1 MVTVGAIMFLEKNS
15 RFFRRYHFSFKPK
28 TKFAP
33 ALPLVASDKHYSIK
47 DALVRAR
54 ANKVAQ
60 AVQPNG
66 DLVELV
72 AIRDD
77 DKNGV
82 LTLLFHRSSPSAA
95 DPSYRK
101 WIKDKLAVRQ
111 ATKETDEEQAVSAH
125 MVIRSKPSS
134 PMTYDFALEEI
145 PGLSI
150 SVIKPIFGTVLRGY
164 EYPYEDKKGED
175 KETYTIVKSNGI
187 KAEGLDSALKKK
199 GSINYI
205 NLVRTN
211 IPDAPDSDGI
221 AEPQVERIKYKIVGD
236 PSSPEWN
243 AKLRKF
249 IGKVRSEDWD
259 DVYLELSLDDDRH
272 RTVKVDREDEAAE
285 ILFVRSEQVAIKTE
299 LKPCTQSIIDE
310 IVDAARTLLIK

>member
-1 MVTVGAIMFLEKNS
+1 MFLEKNS
-15 RFFRRYHFSFKPK
+15 RFFRRYHFNLKPK

-33 ALPLVASDKHYSIK
+33 ALPLVASVKHYSIM
-47 DALVRAR
+47 DALVRAK
-54 ANKVAQ
+54 ANKTAQ
-60 AVQPNG
+60 AIQPNG

-72 AIRDD
+72 ALENDP
-77 DKNGV
+77 KKGL
-82 LTLLFHRSSPSAA
+82 LTLLFHRTSPSAA

-101 WIKDKLAVRQ
+101 WVEEELEVRQ
-111 ATKETDEEQAVSAH
+111 ATKEIDEEQAVSAH
-125 MVIRSKPSS
+125 MVIRSTPSS

-150 SVIKPIFGTVLRGY
+150 SVIKPIFGTILREY
-164 EYPYEDKKGED
+164 EYPYEDKKGE
-175 KETYTIVKSNGI
+175 EQATYTIVKANGI

-221 AEPQVERIKYKIVGD
+221 AEPQVERIKYKIIGD
-236 PSSPEWN
+236 PKSSEWN
-243 AKLRKF
+243 AKLRAF
-249 IGKVRSEDWD
+249 IGRVRSEDWD

-272 RTVKVDREDEAAE
+272 RTVKIDRENEASE
-285 ILFVRSEQVAIKTE
+285 ILFVRSEQVSIPVE
-299 LKPCTQSIIDE
+299 LKPCTQSIISE
-310 IVDAARTLLIK
+310 VVDASGKLLKQ